1 MTAMHTN
8 NPTTITRLRAALA
21 QTSNDQRC
29 KLATFSTEDETY
41 RPDCD
46 STWLDIRALSG
57 LARLLVAY
65 ASRYIDSLPP
75 EIEVPV
81 RLWISNE
88 TSDRLWRKLRAL
100 EYRSR
105 DLRVSDR
112 LSWVL
117 RRFGCT
123 MLSMNDCMEVK
134 DRAHAH
140 ALLREHV
147 GEHAVALYESNE
159 ADNRTV
165 TFGSS
170 QVWASAE
177 DCAVA
182 LAWALDHVDD
192 FLAWLP
198 ERLAKVELMPEL
210 VDIADR
216 AAQHSATYR
225 EARLSFRRTYGRQ
238 PRKAELASLG
248 PWMRHVERYRA
259 RAEQLCAGRP
269 ELLRWYIDHVDIV
282 VDAPSWSDP
291 AVAGS
296 RALGL
301 RLLARSNESNHARTA
316 VA

>member
-57 LARLLVAY
+57 LARMLIVF
-65 ASRYIDSLPP
+65 ASHHIDALPP
-75 EIEVPV
+75 VAVQSDELPPLGSFGAATAK
-81 RLWISNE
+81 RLNE
-88 TSDRLWRKLRAL
+88 RLLAIVCAMP
-100 EYRSR
+100 
-105 DLRVSDR
+105 D
-112 LSWVL
+112 
-117 RRFGCT
+117 CT
-123 MLSMNDCMEVK
+123 MEDQERYSINWLAADVK
-134 DRAHAH
+134 EG
-140 ALLREHV
+140 ALM
-147 GEHAVALYESNE
+147 
-159 ADNRTV
+159 
-165 TFGSS
+165 
-170 QVWASAE
+170 
-177 DCAVA
+177 
-182 LAWALDHVDD
+182 WALDHVDA

-198 ERLAKVELMPEL
+198 ERLAKVELVPEL
-210 VDIADR
+210 VDIAER

-301 RLLARSNESNHARTA
+301 RLLARSDESNHARMA